1 MKTHTFS
8 PAGWHSHR
16 STRQIWKSQTEKG
29 ITVQEAD
36 KNFTISDYSSVSA
49 LQQAPNSWLFVF
61 KHWVL
66 LYVKGILVFLEPQHC
81 HCLTLHSQIQ
91 SFYGFYEPS
100 CMNLLW
106 TFFYEPY
113 TLPQL
118 FTVPSL
124 HKQRPKIPC
133 HVLILYLFYISKW
146 VPRARFS
153 LSIHCQNSSQ
163 WRCDHCVQ
171 ETPLVVVVL

>member
-49 LQQAPNSWLFVF
+49 LQQAPNSCLFVF
-61 KHWVL
+61 KHWIL
-66 LYVKGILVFLEPQHC
+66 LYGKGTLIFLEPQHC

-100 CMNLLW
+100 MNLLLW
-106 TFFYEPY
+106 TFYELSS
-113 TLPQL
+113 TN
-118 FTVPSL
+118 
-124 HKQRPKIPC
+124 
-133 HVLILYLFYISKW
+133 LILYHNYSLFHLFINKGPRFLVTYSFYIYFISRSEFQE
-146 VPRARFS
+146 PGS
-153 LSIHCQNSSQ
+153 LLAYIVRTQVNGDVTIVCKK
-163 WRCDHCVQ
+163 R
-171 ETPLVVVVL
+171 L